1 MPTPTDLETE
11 EEFITR
17 CMSDEEAQETFP
29 NEEQRLAFCY
39 SVWDEEEQKANYR
52 GSEIDLVPSKEM
64 AAEAKRGLEWR
75 KEYNRG
81 GTPVGVARARDIS
94 NRKELSPSTV
104 RRMLSYFARHTVD
117 KEAEGFR
124 PGEKGYPSAGR
135 IAWALWG
142 GDSGERWAKSKDK
155 QLSRIENEKHLSLDV
170 NTWDNKTMEKK
181 LIKFDNCEFKSMDA
195 GIFEGY
201 ASVFNGLD
209 SYNDTVLPG
218 AYKKT
223 LEEKNGSIAM
233 LFNHS
238 AYRSDM
244 PARVGKWLSM
254 AEDDKGL
261 YVRGQ
266 LSLGHPTSD
275 AIYAAMKWGTID
287 GLSIG
292 YAAKQFDLVENVR
305 NLKEI
310 ELYEVSVV
318 DFPAD
323 GAARISLDSVK
334 SEIESIKSIRDAEKF
349 LREAGSFS
357 LQSAKTLLARI
368 KSLARDE
375 VREEIERAEYMQR
388 LEKFIKGK
396 TS

>member
-1 MPTPTDLETE
+1 MPTPIDQETE
-11 EEFITR
+11 EEFIAR
-17 CMSDEEAQETFP
+17 CMSDDEAQETFP
-29 NEEQRLAFCY
+29 NDEQRLAFCY
-39 SVWDEEEQKANYR
+39 SVWTEEEEKYNYR
-52 GSEIDLVPSKEM
+52 GTEIDLVPSKEM
-64 AAEAKRGLEWR
+64 AEEAKKGLEWR

-117 KEAEGFR
+117 KDAEGFR

-155 QLSRIENEKHLSLDV
+155 QLSRIEDEKLLIPDL
-170 NTWDNKTMEKK
+170 NNWDNKAMEKK
-181 LIKFDNCEFKSMDA
+181 LIKFDSCEFKSMDA

-218 AYKKT
+218 AYKNT
-223 LEEKNGSIAM
+223 LENRKDVAM

-238 AYRSDM
+238 SFRSDM
-244 PARVGKWLSM
+244 PSRIGKWLSM
-254 AEDDKGL
+254 SEDDKGL

-266 LSLGHPTSD
+266 LALGHPTAD
-275 AIYAAMKWGTID
+275 AVYASMKWGTID

-292 YAAKQFDLVENVR
+292 YAAKQFDMVDNVR

-310 ELYEVSVV
+310 DLYEVSVV

-323 GAARISLDSVK
+323 GAARVSLDSVK
-334 SEIESIKSIRDAEKF
+334 SEIEALKSIRDAEKF
-349 LREAGSFS
+349 LREAGNFS

-368 KSLARDE
+368 KSLAR
-375 VREEIERAEYMQR
+375 EEIKDEIEKAEYIKRFQT
-388 LEKFIKGK
+388 FIKG
-396 TS
+396 